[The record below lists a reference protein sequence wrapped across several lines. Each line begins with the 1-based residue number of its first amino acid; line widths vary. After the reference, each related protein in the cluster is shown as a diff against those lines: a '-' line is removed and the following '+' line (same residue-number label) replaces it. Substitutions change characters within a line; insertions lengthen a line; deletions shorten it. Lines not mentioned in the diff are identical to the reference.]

1 MFRKPPSR
9 RISEEVW
16 RKRDEEIRKLV
27 AAGFYPTAIT
37 ENIQDDKD
45 GFNPT

>member
-1 MFRKPPSR
+1 MFRKPLSQ

-16 RKRDEEIRKLV
+16 RKRDKKIRELV
-27 AAGFYPTAIT
+27 AAGSYPTAIT
-37 ENIQDDKD
+37 ENIQDNKD